1 MSHFYGVLAGNRGQA
16 TRGGTKTSGYL
27 TIAASWDGAIQVRL
41 SYDKE
46 TEKNHY
52 VVYQSKWQGK
62 GVESEIARSLKE
74 VQENNEEVEI
84 GSYPFFKAGKVG
96 VSIVLS
102 SEQESVPDQSAL
114 NKIQRGYSDPRPVG
128 PPDSLA

>member
-1 MSHFYGVLAGNRGQA
+1 MSHFYGVVAGNRGQA

-62 GVESEIARSLKE
+62 GVESEIARGI
-74 VQENNEEVEI
+74 I
-84 GSYPFFKAGKVG
+84 GEDYREAFDEGHNAGYD
-96 VSIVLS
+96 
-102 SEQESVPDQSAL
+102 E
-114 NKIQRGYSDPRPVG
+114 GYSVG
-128 PPDSLA
+128 YDQGCQAGHEAGYKEAMGSR